1 MFIELIAK
9 VQAEHDDKVKQYLAQ
24 RAQRDA
30 DHSNSSKKQLSHGH
44 HQRQMHKPLPLEAS
58 TQMITPPIPIPK
70 NDGSKGVDNNLGTK
84 SLDECWEAQ
93 QSTPPTHYRTM
104 AWESME
110 DDQHQSSSIAKD
122 ASLIIEP
129 PLSESPTLGQCFLL
143 EGAVKD
149 FLLDEYNVNS
159 YRDDEENDIKM
170 NRELYYVPDSNMT
183 RELYSLPE

>member
-1 MFIELIAK
+1 MFIEFIAK
-9 VQAEHDDKVKQYLAQ
+9 AQADHDDKVKKYLAQ

-30 DHSNSSKKQLSHGH
+30 YHSNSSKKQLSHGH
-44 HQRQMHKPLPLEAS
+44 HHRQMHKPMLLEAS
-58 TQMITPPIPIPK
+58 TQMITHPIPIPK
-70 NDGSKGVDNNLGTK
+70 NDGLGTK
-84 SLDECWEAQ
+84 SLDECWEAP

-170 NRELYYVPDSNMT
+170 TRELYYVPDSNMT